1 MINTAEQKKLG
12 VNIFHI
18 FENKIQNTHKKR
30 RKRRKKGEKGE
41 KKEKKEK
48 KTQQL

>member
-1 MINTAEQKKLG
+1 VLIY
-12 VNIFHI
+12 IFHI

-41 KKEKKEK
+41 KD
-48 KTQQL
+48 TAVINN